1 MQSTDSHRKPLPLRA
16 WLGLRMSA
24 LAVGVV
30 LAITTT
36 IWLRYAYVDYHAL
49 RNAPP
54 EVRQELKRLSA
65 SPTENEERLWT
76 LIRSFYTIRDVMPGT
91 SNRDW
96 ILVGI
101 LILGFIPLIVAV
113 GFGLAKPLARQF
125 LSVSAAAHR
134 VSDREFGAKA
144 DLVKDAPAEVRGL
157 ANDFNV
163 MSAQLE
169 QYEREMRESSAM
181 LAHELR
187 TPLNAAMG
195 RVQGMLD
202 SVFPRDDQ
210 QLQMVHRQLEQINRL
225 VGDLHLL
232 SLARAGQ
239 LSLHTEETSLA
250 EVVQEA
256 LRWMEGSL
264 DEARVVPECRMD
276 PMVLVSADRGRIS
289 QVATILIQNVL
300 RHAKQGGSLRIQVRR
315 EQHMG
320 VLEVADSGPGVPT
333 ESLPKLVDRF
343 WRADQSRTR
352 DSGGT
357 GLGLAIAAA
366 ICHSHGGSLSFE
378 PVLPTGLSCIVRLPL
393 FRH

>member
-1 MQSTDSHRKPLPLRA
+1 MPNIRSHRKALPLRT

-30 LAITTT
+30 LAIASTL
-36 IWLRYAYVDYHAL
+36 WLRYAYVDYHAL
-49 RNAPP
+49 RHAPP
-54 EVRQELKRLSA
+54 EVRQELERLSA
-65 SPTENEERLWT
+65 SPSENEERLWT
-76 LIRSFYTIRDVMPGT
+76 LVRSYYTIRDVMPGT

-101 LILGFIPLIVAV
+101 LILGFIPLIVIV
-113 GFGLAKPLARQF
+113 GFGMAKPLARQF
-125 LSVSAAAHR
+125 LYVSAAAHR
-134 VSDREFGAKA
+134 VSDGEFGAKV

-157 ANDFNV
+157 ADDFNA
-163 MSAQLE
+163 MSGQLE

-225 VGDLHLL
+225 VGDLDLV

-239 LSLHTEETSLA
+239 LSLQTEQVCLA
-250 EVVQEA
+250 EVAQEA
-256 LRWMEGSL
+256 LRWLEAPLNEADIVTECSL
-264 DEARVVPECRMD
+264 D
-276 PMVLVSADRGRIS
+276 SAVRIEGDRGRLA
-289 QVATILIQNVL
+289 QVVTILIQNVL
-300 RHAKQGGSLRIQVRR
+300 RHAKQGGSLKIQVRSDR
-315 EQHMG
+315 DLG
-320 VLEVADSGPGVPT
+320 VLEVADAGPGVPADA
-333 ESLPKLVDRF
+333 LPKLVDRF
-343 WRADQSRTR
+343 WRADQSRAR

-378 PVLPTGLSCIVRLPL
+378 QVLPSGLSCIVQLPL
-393 FRH
+393 LRD

>member
-1 MQSTDSHRKPLPLRA
+1 MPSPRKPLPLRA

-30 LAITTT
+30 FAIAAT
-36 IWLRYAYVDYHAL
+36 IWIRYAYVDYHAL
-49 RNAPP
+49 RNASP
-54 EVRQELKRLSA
+54 EVRQELERLSA
-65 SPTENEERLWT
+65 APGENEERLWT

-113 GFGLAKPLARQF
+113 GFGLAQPLARQF

-144 DLVKDAPAEVRGL
+144 DLVQDAPAEVRGL
-157 ANDFNV
+157 ADDFNA
-163 MSAQLE
+163 MSTQLE

-202 SVFPRDDQ
+202 NVFPREDT
-210 QLQMVHRQLEQINRL
+210 QLEMVHRQLEQINRL

-239 LSLHTEETSLA
+239 LAMETEEVSLA
-250 EVVQEA
+250 DVVQEVV
-256 LRWMEGSL
+256 RWFESSL
-264 DEARVVPECRMD
+264 NQAGMTAECRLD
-276 PMVLVSADRGRIS
+276 PSVIVLADRGRVA
-289 QVATILIQNVL
+289 QVASILIQNVL
-300 RHAKQGGSLRIQVRR
+300 LHARQGRSLRIHVSR
-315 EQHMG
+315 EAG
-320 VLEVADSGPGVPT
+320 VGILQVADSGPGVPP
-333 ESLPKLVDRF
+333 EFLPKLVDRF
-343 WRADQSRTR
+343 WRADRSRNR

-357 GLGLAIAAA
+357 GLGLAIASA
-366 ICHSHGGSLSFE
+366 ICQAHGGSLALESVQ
-378 PVLPTGLSCIVRLPL
+378 PNGLSCSVRLP
-393 FRH
+393 RVTRI

>member
-1 MQSTDSHRKPLPLRA
+1 
-16 WLGLRMSA
+16 MSG

-30 LAITTT
+30 FAITAT
-36 IWLRYAYVDYHAL
+36 IWIRYAYVDYHAL
-49 RNAPP
+49 RNASP
-54 EVRQELKRLSA
+54 EVRQELERLSA
-65 SPTENEERLWT
+65 APDENEERLWT

-101 LILGFIPLIVAV
+101 LISGFIPLIVAV

-157 ANDFNV
+157 ADDFNA

-195 RVQGMLD
+195 RVRGMLD

-239 LSLHTEETSLA
+239 LSLHTEEVSLTDVA
-250 EVVQEA
+250 QEA
-256 LRWMEGSL
+256 LRWLEGAL
-264 DEARVVPECRMD
+264 DEAGLVPDCRLDPTVV
-276 PMVLVSADRGRIS
+276 VSADRGRVG
-289 QVATILIQNVL
+289 QVATILVQNVL
-300 RHAKQGGSLRIQVRR
+300 RHAKQGGSLRLHVRR
-315 EQHMG
+315 EPPWG
-320 VLEVADSGPGVPT
+320 VLEVADSGPGVPI

-366 ICHSHGGSLSFE
+366 ICQAHGGTLSFE
-378 PVLPTGLSCIVRLPL
+378 RVLPTGLSSTVRLPL
-393 FRH
+393 RRP

>member
-1 MQSTDSHRKPLPLRA
+1 MPSPRKPLPLRA
-16 WLGLRMSA
+16 WLGLRMSG

-30 LAITTT
+30 FAITAT
-36 IWLRYAYVDYHAL
+36 IWIRYAYVDYHAL
-49 RNAPP
+49 RNASP
-54 EVRQELKRLSA
+54 EVRQELERLSA
-65 SPTENEERLWT
+65 APDENEERLWT

-101 LILGFIPLIVAV
+101 LISGFIPLIVAV

-157 ANDFNV
+157 ADDFNA

-239 LSLHTEETSLA
+239 LSLHTEEVSLTDVA
-250 EVVQEA
+250 QEA
-256 LRWMEGSL
+256 LRWLEGAL
-264 DEARVVPECRMD
+264 DEAGLVPDCRLDPTVV
-276 PMVLVSADRGRIS
+276 VSADRGRVG
-289 QVATILIQNVL
+289 QVATILVQNVL
-300 RHAKQGGSLRIQVRR
+300 RHAKQGGSLRLHVRR
-315 EQHMG
+315 EPPWG
-320 VLEVADSGPGVPT
+320 VLEVADSGPGVPI

-366 ICHSHGGSLSFE
+366 ICQAHGGTLSFE
-378 PVLPTGLSCIVRLPL
+378 RVLPTGLSSTVRLPL
-393 FRH
+393 RRP

>member
-1 MQSTDSHRKPLPLRA
+1 MPSPRKPLPLRA

-30 LAITTT
+30 FAITAT
-36 IWLRYAYVDYHAL
+36 IWIRYAYVDYHAL
-49 RNAPP
+49 RNASP
-54 EVRQELKRLSA
+54 EVRQELERLSA
-65 SPTENEERLWT
+65 APDENEERLWT

-144 DLVKDAPAEVRGL
+144 DLVQDAPAEVRGL
-157 ANDFNV
+157 ADDFNA

-195 RVQGMLD
+195 RIQGMLD
-202 SVFPRDDQ
+202 SVLPRDDQ
-210 QLQMVHRQLEQINRL
+210 QLHMVHRQLEQINRL

-239 LSLHTEETSLA
+239 LSLQAENVSLA
-250 EVVQEA
+250 DVAQEA
-256 LRWMEGSL
+256 LRWLEEAL
-264 DEARVVPECRMD
+264 NEARLVQDCRLD
-276 PMVLVSADRGRIS
+276 PTVMVSADRGRIG
-289 QVATILIQNVL
+289 QVAIILVQNVL

-315 EQHMG
+315 ESHLG
-320 VLEVADSGPGVPT
+320 VLEVADSGPGVPA

-366 ICHSHGGSLSFE
+366 ICHAHGGSLSFE
-378 PVLPTGLSCIVRLPL
+378 RVLPTGLSCSVRLPL
-393 FRH
+393 RQ

>member
-1 MQSTDSHRKPLPLRA
+1 MPNRHPHRKALPLRT

-30 LAITTT
+30 VAIAGTL
-36 IWLRYAYVDYHAL
+36 WLRYAYVDYHAL
-49 RNAPP
+49 RHAPP
-54 EVRQELKRLSA
+54 EVRQELERLSA
-65 SPTENEERLWT
+65 SPSENEQRLWT
-76 LIRSFYTIRDVMPGT
+76 LVRSYYTIRDVMPGT

-101 LILGFIPLIVAV
+101 LVLGFIPVIVIV

-125 LSVSAAAHR
+125 LYVSTAAHR
-134 VSDREFGAKA
+134 VSDGEFGAKVA
-144 DLVKDAPAEVRGL
+144 LVQDAPAEVRGL
-157 ANDFNV
+157 ADDFNA
-163 MSAQLE
+163 MSGQLE

-195 RVQGMLD
+195 RIQGMLD

-210 QLQMVHRQLEQINRL
+210 QLLMVHRQLEQINRL
-225 VGDLHLL
+225 VGDLHLV

-239 LSLHTEETSLA
+239 LSLQTEQVSLA
-250 EVVQEA
+250 EVAHEV
-256 LRWMEGSL
+256 LRWL
-264 DEARVVPECRMD
+264 EAPLKEASILTECSMDTTVV
-276 PMVLVSADRGRIS
+276 VQGDRGRIA

-300 RHAKQGGSLRIQVRR
+300 RHAKQGRSLRVQVRR
-315 EQHMG
+315 ELEMG
-320 VLEVADSGPGVPT
+320 ILEVADSGPGVAVD
-333 ESLPKLVDRF
+333 SLPKLVDRF

-366 ICHSHGGSLSFE
+366 ICHSHGGSLHFE
-378 PVLPTGLSCIVRLPL
+378 AVLPSGLLCTARFPL
-393 FRH
+393 S